1 MMKLLILNGP
11 NLNMQGKRE
20 PEIYGSGSFEDFFS
34 ALQTLFTD
42 IELTYKQSNVEGELI
57 NLLQQANE
65 QVDGVLL
72 NGGGYTH
79 TSVAL
84 GDAVASIQIPVL
96 EIHISNLLTREAF
109 RHTSY
114 LGPVCKGSI
123 MGLGLDGYRLGVEAM
138 RLLVKK

>member
-84 GDAVASIQIPVL
+84 ADAVASIQIPVL